1 MIPVYSHR
9 GVVGLRFGHD
19 GEDPSVLMGKTRGAP
34 SNEWTGRQ
42 AFRAAQPSGDS
53 GSLRRVPRGSLPHH
67 EPAPEL
73 THEYPDLDP
82 DYPLHKAGRFIAAH
96 PLVTPPRRLPAMEET
111 WPALRAD
118 LTPAAPSW
126 PTSRELA
133 HAYCEGHK

>member
-1 MIPVYSHR
+1 MS
-9 GVVGLRFGHD
+9 
-19 GEDPSVLMGKTRGAP
+19 GAP

-82 DYPLHKAGRFIAAH
+82 DYPLHKAGRFIAAY
-96 PLVTPPRRLPAMEET
+96 PIVTPPRVVTDTTADT
-111 WPALRAD
+111 WPTLVTRDGGNVLLRAD

-126 PTSRELA
+126 PTNRDLA
-133 HAYCEGHK
+133 HAYAEGHK